1 MMVANGYTRL
11 FCTPHTGANDFTD
24 PSTTQVAQA
33 VDALRLEI
41 QKAKIPLEIKPGG
54 ELRLSENLPDRM
66 KEMGIPTYNH
76 AGQYALV
83 DLWERDWPI
92 WATRGV
98 EWLLKQ
104 NLKVI
109 LAHPERMA
117 ALRQN
122 PKFIDELA
130 RMGLLFQ
137 GNLGPIAG
145 GDKPEVVALAH
156 QFLKD
161 GRYFM
166 VGTDGHRPDTLPI
179 RMEGLQAIE
188 KLVGSEKLLEL
199 TQTNPEKLW
208 ESTRFVL

>member
-1 MMVANGYTRL
+1 MA
-11 FCTPHTGANDFTD
+11 
-24 PSTTQVAQA
+24 
-33 VDALRLEI
+33 
-41 QKAKIPLEIKPGG
+41 
-54 ELRLSENLPDRM
+54 
-66 KEMGIPTYNH
+66 EMGIPTFNH

-83 DLWERDWPI
+83 DLWERDWPQ

-137 GNLGPIAG
+137 GNLGPIIAG

-166 VGTDGHRPDTLPI
+166 VGTDGHRPDTPCPSAWKVCKPSKNSSAPKSSL
-179 RMEGLQAIE
+179 
-188 KLVGSEKLLEL
+188 KL